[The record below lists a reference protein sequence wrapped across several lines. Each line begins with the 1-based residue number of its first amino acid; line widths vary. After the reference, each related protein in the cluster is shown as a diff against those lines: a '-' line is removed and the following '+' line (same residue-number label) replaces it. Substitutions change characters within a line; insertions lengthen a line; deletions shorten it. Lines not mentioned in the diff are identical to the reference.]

1 MRVWSYLSS
10 VLLKGIF
17 CDNIGPQDKMVS
29 NLNHLLWVLFLKS
42 HFYDCNKAAK
52 NFCEKV
58 LKPKCISS
66 IVIFNSHTEIL
77 NYNFFIQIYK
87 HDKKL
92 IGILLLA
99 PKLFKRCFM
108 KKVFLYMCNTFSR
121 KSTKKLDL
129 QKLFQKYWRITIL

>member
-29 NLNHLLWVLFLKS
+29 NLNHLLWALFLKS
-42 HFYDCNKAAK
+42 NFYDCNKAAK

-77 NYNFFIQIYK
+77 NYNFFIQIYICK
-87 HDKKL
+87 HDKSWL
-92 IGILLLA
+92 VYFCLA
-99 PKLFKRCFM
+99 KTFQKMFYE
-108 KKVFLYMCNTFSR
+108 KSFLYMCNTFSNVPR
-121 KSTKKLDL
+121 NWTY
-129 QKLFQKYWRITIL
+129 KYWRITKL